1 MLRKGVD
8 LLESPVLGAFF
19 PKCDGSF
26 VDRLRRIGNDFSLVD
41 FEQHAESG
49 TTRTRAVRRVEGEK
63 SRRDLADGDAAVR
76 TGVALGEKL
85 FVLAKRIPR
94 LAPLARDDTVA
105 KRIPRLAPLARDDT
119 LAKRIFRLA
128 ALARDDTDFAC
139 HPASRRGR
147 GIPFADATRFVLAS
161 GFLAVCA
168 ARNDTRCILVANLH
182 QTLRDARGRL
192 QRIGQSLGDSF
203 LHDDAVDAY
212 VDRMLL
218 LFVERWR
225 IRKLDL

>member
-49 TTRTRAVRRVEGEK
+49 TTRTRAVRRVEGEE

-76 TGVALGEKL
+76 TGVALGEEL

-94 LAPLARDDTVA
+94 LAPLARDDTLAKRIPRLAPLARDDTLA

-212 VDRMLL
+212 VDR
-218 LFVERWR
+218 
-225 IRKLDL
+225 